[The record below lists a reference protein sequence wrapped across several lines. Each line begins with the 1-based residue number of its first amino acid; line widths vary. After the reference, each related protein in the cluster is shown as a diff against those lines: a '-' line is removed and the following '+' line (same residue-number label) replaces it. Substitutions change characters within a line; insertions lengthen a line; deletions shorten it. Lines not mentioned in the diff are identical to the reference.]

1 MKEAATTWFKDN
13 GETKGKCGGVTYRL
27 ANRLARKLRNKYIAD
42 VGGNNAYSSVFRTN
56 LKNLDIY
63 QEISFQ
69 PYGAG
74 LTNAALKETL
84 KTNITPHVN
93 YGDVL
98 AYFQTPEPL
107 GPGGA
112 KYHAQIWTGNLYKG
126 QTHRGYVGVGWTT
139 DGKTNYGSDPAIV
152 YGSPKLPWT
161 LYWFRIKNEYKNT
174 TGPILSTPAPT
185 LSDKEI
191 KEKSARGFNNLTYRL
206 SLIYR
211 LKDDYGSG
219 TYNRDNNG
227 IQVTKPLFYDV
238 SSAGGDDELKAVRLL
253 EKWLENQTQK
263 VEYEKLT
270 DKDKEEFSKYKNQLI
285 SRTKTRGD
293 EVIFNSSYNN
303 EVKKVTIDPD
313 F

>member
-13 GETKGKCGGVTYRL
+13 RETHGQCGGVTYKL
-27 ANRLARKLRNKYIAD
+27 ANRLARKLRNKSIAD
-42 VGGNNAYSSVFRTN
+42 VSGNHAYSSVLRTN

-98 AYFQTPEPL
+98 AYFQTNPTPNK
-107 GPGGA
+107 GDA
-112 KYHAQIWTGNLYKG
+112 KYHAQIWTGNLYKD
-126 QTHRGYVGVGWTT
+126 QTHYGKKGVGWTT
-139 DGKTNYGSDPAIV
+139 DSKTNYGSNPAIV

-185 LSDKEI
+185 LSPQEI
-191 KEKSARGFNNLTYRL
+191 KKGSAKGFNNLTSGL
-206 SLIYR
+206 SLIYQ
-211 LKDDYGSG
+211 LKDNYGLSSG
-219 TYNRDNNG
+219 NFDVPYY
-227 IQVTKPLFYDV
+227 PLFWDEKGV
-238 SSAGGDDELKAVRLL
+238 LNDDEEKAVKLL
-253 EKWLENQTQK
+253 EQWLKKPNQK
-263 VEYEKLT
+263 VQYEKLT
-270 DKDKEEFSKYKNQLI
+270 DKDKVEFQKYLKLLI
-285 SRTKTRGD
+285 DRTVFPPHLD
-293 EVIFNSSYNN
+293 VIFQSADNN
-303 EVKKVTIDPD
+303 NVKKVTINPN